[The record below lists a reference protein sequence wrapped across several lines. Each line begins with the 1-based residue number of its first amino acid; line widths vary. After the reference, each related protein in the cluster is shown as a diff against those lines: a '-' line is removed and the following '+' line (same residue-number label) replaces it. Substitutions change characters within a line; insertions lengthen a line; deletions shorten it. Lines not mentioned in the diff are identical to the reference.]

1 MGTAQACAKGVTASG
16 VVSPTPC
23 TFRGLSLR
31 DTSGAVNVVEVF
43 DHASAASGTVIAT
56 VVLAA
61 NGHAHLS
68 VPDGV
73 RAVAGLYLQAAGAV
87 TGSVWT
93 G

>member
-1 MGTAQACAKGVTASG
+1 MGTAQAAAKNVTATG
-16 VVSPTPC
+16 VIASAPC
-23 TFRGLSLR
+23 TFRGLSIR
-31 DTSGAVNVVEVF
+31 DTSGAVNAVDLF

-56 VVLAA
+56 VALAA

-73 RAVAGLYLQAAGAV
+73 RCTAGLYLQATGAV
-87 TGSVWT
+87 VGSVWT